1 MTEESVAA
9 AEPSGFHIMMP
20 PGWVRYL
27 VDAEGKAALVAQA
40 TAKMRELSR
49 PDLDAQARSMIQSY
63 WQTLIRQRISA
74 IYLPTGSGEA
84 GIPLSIAA
92 KQHAAPPG
100 VPFEESLPALAVA
113 PIERFE
119 TPIGVILR
127 WQKDS
132 RGRDEMAGV
141 TSRQVG
147 YGFPLPI
154 AGDRRGMVFLAS
166 IAYPDDAAPE
176 AVALM
181 TETSDTIMET
191 FRWR

>member
-1 MTEESVAA
+1 MIDTA
-9 AEPSGFHIMMP
+9 PSGFHIMMP

-27 VDAEGKAALVAQA
+27 VDADGKAALVAQA
-40 TAKMRELSR
+40 TSRMRQLSR

-63 WQTLIRQRISA
+63 WQTLTRQRISA
-74 IYLPTGSGEA
+74 IYLPSEA
-84 GIPLSIAA
+84 GDEGLPLSIAV
-92 KQHAAPPG
+92 KQHAAPEG
-100 VPFEESLPALAVA
+100 AAFEASLPALAGA

-119 TPIGVILR
+119 TPVGMVLR

-132 RGRDEMAGV
+132 HGHDEMAGV
-141 TSRQVG
+141 TSRQIG

-166 IAYPDDAAPE
+166 IAYPDDAAPD
-176 AVALM
+176 AVALL